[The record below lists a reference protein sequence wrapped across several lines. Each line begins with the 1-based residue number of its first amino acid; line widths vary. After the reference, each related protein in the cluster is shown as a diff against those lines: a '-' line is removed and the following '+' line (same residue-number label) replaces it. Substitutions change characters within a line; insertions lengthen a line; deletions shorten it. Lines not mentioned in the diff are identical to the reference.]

1 MIGTGNKIRD
11 CFLNFQADILSIGTF
26 PLGLFPLGLFRLGL
40 FAIRL
45 FPAGIFSIWTFSK
58 APRFP
63 RTRSTISPKSSQ
75 AQDPS
80 KVEIRYQENSVDAPP
95 HAHPLELVPHPL
107 EARRNARVLLKLK
120 KTTKNGFQWTCFGAM
135 SGLNL
140 SAQCVIAL
148 KPLERQLRA
157 LKWSL

>member
-1 MIGTGNKIRD
+1 M
-11 CFLNFQADILSIGTF
+11 
-26 PLGLFPLGLFRLGL
+26 GL

-120 KTTKNGFQWTCFGAM
+120 KDEKRFSMDLLWCPVRSELFSSMRHRLKATGKTVEGFEVVTLVIIESTNTTVSATGCLLAHRYGI
-135 SGLNL
+135 GLN
-140 SAQCVIAL
+140 
-148 KPLERQLRA
+148 
-157 LKWSL
+157 

>member
-1 MIGTGNKIRD
+1 M
-11 CFLNFQADILSIGTF
+11 
-26 PLGLFPLGLFRLGL
+26 GLFPLGLFRLGL

-120 KTTKNGFQWTCFGAM
+120 KDEKWFSMDLLWCPVRSELVSSLRHRLKATGKTVEGFEVVTLVLIESTNTTVPAT
-135 SGLNL
+135 
-140 SAQCVIAL
+140 
-148 KPLERQLRA
+148 P
-157 LKWSL
+157 